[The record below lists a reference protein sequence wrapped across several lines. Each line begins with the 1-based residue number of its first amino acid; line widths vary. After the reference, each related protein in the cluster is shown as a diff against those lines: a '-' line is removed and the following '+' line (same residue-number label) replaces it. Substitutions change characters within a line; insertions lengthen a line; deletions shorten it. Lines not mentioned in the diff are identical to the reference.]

1 MKLDDLRKL
10 VKEELQSALVEK
22 QKITETMKFKSAL
35 KKIIAEVLEDRRKEF
50 EKTCVEIAEEL
61 DKEAKKINKSYSVT
75 KNDAGNFELCGCE
88 PHHIFVR
95 PRWNNNF
102 EVLAYKDQSDRTKK
116 IGLSY
121 EDVIKF
127 IKETLTS
134 EQDNYVDTAYNKSAE
149 NSVDKEKKK
158 NQGDKPQE
166 TDEKVVDAVEKK
178 EDLPDQPM
186 QDVNIKKVEKQSDHS
201 LKGEKAKYKYPK
213 QTDDDLTVKFK

>member
-10 VKEELQSALVEK
+10 VKEELQFTLVEK
-22 QKITETMKFKSAL
+22 QKITETIKFKSAL
-35 KKIIAEVLEDRRKEF
+35 KKIITEVLEDRRKEF
-50 EKTCVEIAEEL
+50 EKTCVEIVEEL

-88 PHHIFVR
+88 PNHIFIR

-102 EVLAYKDQSDRTKK
+102 EILTYKDQSDRTKK

-127 IKETLTS
+127 IKETLSS
-134 EQDNYVDTAYNKSAE
+134 EDDNYVHKAYNKSAK

-166 TDEKVVDAVEKK
+166 TDEPVVDMVEKK
-178 EDLPDQPM
+178 EDMPDQPM
-186 QDVNIKKVEKQSDHS
+186 QDVNLKKVEKQTDHS
-201 LKGEKAKYKYPK
+201 LKGEKVKYKYPK
-213 QTDDDLTVKFK
+213 QTDDNLMVKFK

>member
-1 MKLDDLRKL
+1 MKLDDLRTL
-10 VKEELQSALVEK
+10 VKEGLQTALAERQKNAEK
-22 QKITETMKFKSAL
+22 EKVKSVL
-35 KKIIAEVLEDRRKEF
+35 KRVISEVLEERHREF
-50 EKTCVEIAEEL
+50 EMTCVEICEDL
-61 DKEAKKINKSYSVT
+61 DKEAKKINKSYNVT

-102 EVLAYKDQSDRTKK
+102 EVLAYKDNSDRTKK
-116 IGLSY
+116 IGISY
-121 EDVIKF
+121 KDVVKF
-127 IKETLTS
+127 IKETLTV
-134 EQDNYVDTAYNKSAE
+134 EKDNYVDSAYNKSAE

-186 QDVNIKKVEKQSDHS
+186 QDVNLKKVEKQSDHS

>member
-102 EVLAYKDQSDRTKK
+102 EVLAYKDKSDRTKK

-121 EDVIKF
+121 EDVVKF

-134 EQDNYVDTAYNKSAE
+134 EQDNYVDAAYNKSAE
-149 NSVDKEKKK
+149 IVLIRKRKRIKAISHKK
-158 NQGDKPQE
+158 
-166 TDEKVVDAVEKK
+166 
-178 EDLPDQPM
+178 PM
-186 QDVNIKKVEKQSDHS
+186 KR
-201 LKGEKAKYKYPK
+201 
-213 QTDDDLTVKFK
+213 